1 MLNVNDALTIT
12 PMPARDEM
20 PAIEQQ
26 YHHTTTNP
34 SSLFWKLRVSL
45 LESHEVD
52 LAYIDIP
59 GFDGTNRY
67 SSPHS

>member
-12 PMPARDEM
+12 PM

-34 SSLFWKLRVSL
+34 SSLFWKFRVSVVCSVRVRGV
-45 LESHEVD
+45 E
-52 LAYIDIP
+52 I
-59 GFDGTNRY
+59 G
-67 SSPHS
+67 

>member
-34 SSLFWKLRVSL
+34 SSLFWKFRVSVVFPSAL
-45 LESHEVD
+45 
-52 LAYIDIP
+52 
-59 GFDGTNRY
+59 GR
-67 SSPHS
+67 

>member
-34 SSLFWKLRVSL
+34 SSLFWKFRVSVVCSVRVRGVEIL
-45 LESHEVD
+45 
-52 LAYIDIP
+52 
-59 GFDGTNRY
+59 
-67 SSPHS
+67 